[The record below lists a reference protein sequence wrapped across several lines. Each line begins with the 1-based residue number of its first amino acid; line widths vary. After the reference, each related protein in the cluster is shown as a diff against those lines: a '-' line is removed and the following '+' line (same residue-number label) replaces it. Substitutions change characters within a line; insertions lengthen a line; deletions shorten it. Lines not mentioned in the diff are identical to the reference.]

1 MAYTSVTYTF
11 TNATVADATQVNQNF
26 TDLINGL
33 SDGTK
38 DISCNAF
45 TAAGAAT
52 LNGNVTLG
60 NASGDDITF
69 TGSLAAT
76 IPIKTTNTYDI
87 GAATKGLAGIYL
99 GANSQTVRLI
109 GSASMS
115 ATWTLTL
122 PTTAGTDRFL
132 LMSNGSGVSSWEEPN
147 SIDDVRSEVATYAV
161 TTTDACG
168 VVLMTTSNTG
178 RTVTLPAAST
188 CTDRRITIKKIDSG
202 TGTVTIDP
210 NASETIDGA
219 TTFILYHQYQAVTLV
234 CDGSNWHKIAD
245 FNGSKFQL
253 KTLSSD
259 FTGTSPA
266 TAATDLTFNGLV
278 SGNTYRITFMGYPSG
293 AAHVWIQ
300 YGVASDPTKYTY
312 YRCSTANQTV
322 NFSKVFVSD
331 GTAVKIYLGSSG
343 TSWIMQDYN
352 DKPSALSGGPA
363 TKTTFAILE
372 DLSDFAVETS
382 AFT

>member
-38 DISCNAF
+38 DISCNAL

-76 IPIKTTNTYDI
+76 LPIKTTNTYDI

-122 PTTAGTDRFL
+122 PTTAGTANYPL
-132 LMSNGSGVSSWEEPN
+132 ITNGSGVTSWSAWSISAWAATTSALGTVYLPN
-147 SIDDVRSEVATYAV
+147 GQIKCNGGVSGGLLVARGGSASGDTCIRNFTTANVVATGTAITRTAQ
-161 TTTDACG
+161 TTTAADKFTINEAG
-168 VVLMTTSNTG
+168 VYGISY
-178 RTVTLPAAST
+178 
-188 CTDRRITIKKIDSG
+188 TDR
-202 TGTVTIDP
+202 
-210 NASETIDGA
+210 
-219 TTFILYHQYQAVTLV
+219 
-234 CDGSNWHKIAD
+234 C
-245 FNGSKFQL
+245 
-253 KTLSSD
+253 
-259 FTGTSPA
+259 
-266 TAATDLTFNGLV
+266 
-278 SGNTYRITFMGYPSG
+278 
-293 AAHVWIQ
+293 
-300 YGVASDPTKYTY
+300 
-312 YRCSTANQTV
+312 
-322 NFSKVFVSD
+322 
-331 GTAVKIYLGSSG
+331 SSG
-343 TSWIMQDYN
+343 TDAFGVSINTSQTSTAVGSIA
-352 DKPSALSGGPA
+352 SAESLGYYDQWAA
-363 TKTTFAILE
+363 TCNSTFAATIRC
-372 DLSDFAVETS
+372 AVNDIIRAHLGGVGTTYVSTS
-382 AFT
+382 NFLIITQLFRTA